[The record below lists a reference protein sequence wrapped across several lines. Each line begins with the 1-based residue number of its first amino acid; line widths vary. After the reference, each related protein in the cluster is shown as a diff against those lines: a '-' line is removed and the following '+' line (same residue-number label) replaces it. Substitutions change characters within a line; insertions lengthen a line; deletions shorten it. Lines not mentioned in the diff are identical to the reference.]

1 VTPGALRKSST
12 CLVAI
17 SLVLLSL
24 PSAAPAAPTI
34 TALELEAVPIPGF
47 SGTGN
52 FLGAGA
58 AIEGKVKLSGT
69 EYGGFPSPLVGIDFY
84 APAGAK
90 LHPRGFATCS
100 PSVIEQSGPERCPK
114 RAVAGPVGHAVGVV
128 SFGGERVPET
138 ASVQPFFAP
147 GDKLVVFVDGT
158 TPALLEILAT
168 GHVVSSS
175 PPFGVE
181 FIGEVPLIETV
192 PEAPDASFVEGAV
205 EIGAAYK
212 QGKKTVSYITL
223 PKSCPKHGWSTKAE
237 FHFLGGAT
245 AEASYSMPCPTR
257 R

>member
-1 VTPGALRKSST
+1 MTTGALRKSST
-12 CLVAI
+12 RLTVI
-17 SLVLLSL
+17 GLVLLGL

-34 TALELEAVPIPGF
+34 TSLKLEAMPIPGF
-47 SGTGN
+47 PGTGN

-58 AIEGKVKLSGT
+58 AIEGKAKISGT
-69 EYGGFPSPLVGIDFY
+69 EYGGFPAPLIGINFY

-100 PSVIEQSGPERCPK
+100 PRVIEQSGPARCPK
-114 RAVAGPVGHAVGVV
+114 RSVAGPVGHAVGVV

-147 GDKLVVFVDGT
+147 DDKLVVFVDGT

-168 GHVVSSS
+168 GHVVGSA

-181 FIGEVPLIETV
+181 FVGEVPLIETV
-192 PEAPDASFVEGAV
+192 PEAPDASFEEGTVA
-205 EIGAAYK
+205 IGAAYK

-223 PKSCPKHGWSTKAE
+223 PKSCPKHGWLTKAE

-245 AEASYSMPCPTR
+245 AEASYPMPCPKR
-257 R
+257 